1 MKSAVL
7 VFPGINRE
15 RDMARAL
22 KLASGNETAMIWHA
36 ETALPKGTDLVV
48 VPGGFSYGDYLRCGA
63 IAARAPVMDAVRDF
77 AAQGGLVLGVCNGFQ
92 MLCEAGRLPGVVMRN
107 AQLTC
112 VCQDAQMRVA
122 RSDTAFT
129 RGYTAG

>member
-1 MKSAVL
+1 MKSAIL

-22 KLASGNETAMIWHA
+22 KLASGHEPAMVWHA

-63 IAARAPVMDAVRDF
+63 IAARAPIMDAVRDF
-77 AAQGGLVLGVCNGFQ
+77 AASGWLVLGGCNRFQ
-92 MLCEAGRLPGVVMRN
+92 SLCAAGLFARVVLRN
-107 AQLTC
+107 AP
-112 VCQDAQMRVA
+112 
-122 RSDTAFT
+122 F
-129 RGYTAG
+129 